1 MVELTLIPGAVAV
14 TDTISTFADDVLK
27 TSAVFK
33 IYNPCSVESN
43 CDTVMPIMTDVKL
56 TTTWDED
63 ELEELEELE
72 DIELDEELEELE
84 LELETVGYITIPL
97 YVNVLTS
104 SVVNKSV
111 VNNSINAL
119 SSGGSPLGVS
129 KC

>member
-1 MVELTLIPGAVAV
+1 
-14 TDTISTFADDVLK
+14 
-27 TSAVFK
+27 
-33 IYNPCSVESN
+33 
-43 CDTVMPIMTDVKL
+43 MTDVKL